1 MSKIYYYTTISNNN
15 PVKEFIESLN
25 KSQTAKVARIL
36 KTIEQYGI
44 KFSFPYTRKVTGTQL
59 WGIRILG
66 QDNIRVIHAVIYR
79 QDILLLHG
87 FLKKKQK
94 TPKKDL
100 DTALNRYKDWL
111 IRLRHV
117 KVTIPFGLNK

>member
-25 KSQTAKVARIL
+25 KSQTAKVAHIL

-44 KFSFPYTRKVTGTQL
+44 EFSFPYTRKMVGTQL
-59 WGIRILG
+59 WEIRILG
-66 QDNIRVIHAVIYR
+66 QDNIRVIHAIIYR

-100 DTALNRYKDWL
+100 DTAINRYKDWL
-111 IRLRHV
+111 IRLRH
-117 KVTIPFGLNK
+117 